1 MMQLYLYEVK
11 REKAENMTN
20 IVQTY
25 NAGCN
30 HTPELVI
37 TKYLNGC
44 TPDTVTMAF
53 KWVNE
58 SIDFSYI
65 IRQDMHMFEFES
77 DDQIL
82 QIEINNDEVVEIYIK
97 KGGE

>member
-11 REKAENMTN
+11 REKAQSMKEL
-20 IVQTY
+20 VETY
-25 NAGCN
+25 NAGC
-30 HTPELVI
+30 TSCEVVQ
-37 TKYLNGC
+37 TKFLNEC
-44 TPDTVTMAF
+44 TPDTVTMGF
-53 KWVNE
+53 TWDNE

-65 IRQDMHMFEFES
+65 IRESYHMFEFES